1 MLDGTTLK
9 RIRLL
14 NHKTQ
19 VQVAEAIGVSERFI
33 KGIEANES
41 NPSEET
47 YNDFLNFCYRG
58 TISEKAKRK
67 RAEQQQIQRE
77 EAEQE
82 ERPIRRRRGRG

>member
-19 VQVAEAIGVSERFI
+19 VQVAEAIGVSERFV

-67 RAEQQQIQRE
+67 KAEQEQIQRE
-77 EAEQE
+77 EAEQD
-82 ERPIRRRRGRG
+82 RPRRRGRK